1 MQQMT
6 VHDTQEEHP
15 DEDENADQPDNM
27 MDTSA
32 EQKIASVTNLRP
44 TVGDELRMRREEAG
58 QTIQDVSEA
67 VRIQRRYLEAL
78 EDGRLED
85 LPGTVYV
92 LGFLR
97 TYAEHFGFN
106 GGEFVTRFK
115 EETEG
120 QRREQDYTL
129 PEPIEEARVPTAAI
143 VIVAIVLAVGA
154 YVAWYSLR
162 PQEAEI
168 TGAVPE
174 VPVHLA
180 TVAEETAPAPA
191 PAMSAPEPQP
201 VVTAPVEPKAEP
213 SVGMAVSPGEP
224 AVAEA
229 PAAVIEAEVP
239 PAPESPPATVETA
252 EIPVAPVEPATP
264 VAEAPPAEAP
274 PAEEVAAVTP
284 PETPETDTPSAPV
297 VEEAPHVPQTFGAS
311 STDSRIVITAAEDSW
326 VEVADAEGNRLL
338 SRTMRAGDSYRVPNR
353 EGLVFVTGNAGGLK
367 ITVDGEPAP
376 AIGDIGI
383 VRKNVKLD
391 PELLKQGRAWP

>member
-1 MQQMT
+1 MT
-6 VHDTQEEHP
+6 GHNTQEERP
-15 DEDENADQPDNM
+15 DENADQPDNM

-58 QTIQDVSEA
+58 DTIQDVSEA

-85 LPGTVYV
+85 LPGTVYA

-97 TYAEHFGFN
+97 TYAEHYGFN
-106 GGEFVTRFK
+106 GDEFVTRFK

-120 QRREQDYTL
+120 QRREQDYSL

-154 YVAWYSLR
+154 YIAWYSLR

-168 TGAVPE
+168 SGAVPE
-174 VPVHLA
+174 VPTHLA
-180 TVAEETAPAPA
+180 TVAEETAPAP
-191 PAMSAPEPQP
+191 QP
-201 VVTAPVEPKAEP
+201 IVTAPVEPKAEP
-213 SVGMAVSPGEP
+213 SAEIAVSPGEP

-229 PAAVIEAEVP
+229 PAIVTETEVP
-239 PAPESPPATVETA
+239 PAPESPPVTVETA

-264 VAEAPPAEAP
+264 IAEAPPAEAP
-274 PAEEVAAVTP
+274 PAVEVAAVTP
-284 PETPETDTPSAPV
+284 TGTLETDTPSAPV
-297 VEEAPHVPQTFGAS
+297 VEEAPHVPQTFGAGGA
-311 STDSRIVITAAEDSW
+311 DSRIVITAAEDSW

-353 EGLVFVTGNAGGLK
+353 DGLVFVTGNAGGLK
-367 ITVDGEPAP
+367 ITVDGAPAP